1 MFNLIKKGL
10 VLFLATIANSE
21 NLVTNSKNCLL
32 LNDQK
37 CDVKKVI
44 VDNDYMTFP
53 YKIKVDRCI
62 GSCNNII
69 NPYSKVCVPDIV
81 KNISVKV
88 FDLISQQ
95 NKLRNIEFHERCKCD
110 CLLNETVCNDE
121 HRWNKDECKCESL
134 KIENCDIGFSWNF
147 NSCECEKSKK
157 AAKLIVEEECDEIT
171 GIRQNK
177 TVFITKYVENCKP
190 FVASSIFFVSVSII
204 LTGIMIYFH
213 CKLKNR
219 DILPY

>member
-32 LNDQK
+32 LNDQI

-44 VDNDYMTFP
+44 VHNDYMTFP

-95 NKLRNIEFHERCKCD
+95 NKLRNRI
-110 CLLNETVCNDE
+110 
-121 HRWNKDECKCESL
+121 S
-134 KIENCDIGFSWNF
+134 
-147 NSCECEKSKK
+147 
-157 AAKLIVEEECDEIT
+157 
-171 GIRQNK
+171 
-177 TVFITKYVENCKP
+177 
-190 FVASSIFFVSVSII
+190 
-204 LTGIMIYFH
+204 
-213 CKLKNR
+213 
-219 DILPY
+219 